1 MNKKTALILS
11 IKKAKNADE
20 IRTIELASLSEKEG
34 FKNLASELTRTI
46 NELPAAAAEAVYHH
60 VRGESLP
67 LPEFGYSDYDDRWR
81 DINAASKKRMLTDEA
96 PINLNEDH
104 PKVRKALEALSR
116 LEDYMTE
123 NEDVLRPLIEEEHE
137 VTYSLGDE
145 DFWGQFIG

>member
-20 IRTIELASLSEKEG
+20 IRTIELASLSEMEG
-34 FKNLASELTRTI
+34 FENLAAELTKTI
-46 NELPAAAAEAVYHH
+46 NELPAAAAEAVFHH
-60 VRGESLP
+60 ARGESLP
-67 LPEFGYSDYDDRWR
+67 IPEFGYSDYEDRWR
-81 DINAASKKRMLTDEA
+81 DINAASKKKMLTDEA
-96 PINLNEDH
+96 PIDLNEDH

-116 LEDYMTE
+116 LEDYMNK